1 MRYKLVVRKALKFN
15 SSSVI
20 MKIAVSANNWVRHPD
35 FATWLREC
43 ESLGF
48 QHVELTD
55 SVINEKN
62 MDALKGL
69 KIKPISI
76 HLNKTK
82 NFNLDSY
89 DEANEFEKYIDRHAE
104 IAVAFGIKSISIAMP
119 SFNSN
124 RRRAESNLKIA
135 LLKPRN
141 VRVVLET
148 HADAATQILS
158 NAAEIQSFIDSTKSP
173 AGIQVETSYLY
184 SQGVSLEK
192 FVEKYQRNV
201 KSFHAS
207 DFVSKLGKGG
217 FIIGVGDIKWDKL
230 LNTVKALE
238 KTNKTDLPF
247 IIDLDRNYTH
257 HEAYISK
264 FILGK
269 INSD

>member
-1 MRYKLVVRKALKFN
+1 
-15 SSSVI
+15 
-20 MKIAVSANNWVRHPD
+20 MKIALSANNWVRHPD
-35 FATWLREC
+35 FSVWLREC

-48 QHVELTD
+48 QFVELTD

-62 MDALKGL
+62 IEAFKGL
-69 KIKPISI
+69 RIKPISI

-89 DEANEFEKYIDRHAE
+89 DEAAEFEKYIDRHVE
-104 IAVAFGIKSISIAMP
+104 IANVFGIKSISISMP

-148 HADAATQILS
+148 HADAKTQILS
-158 NAAEIQSFIDSTKSP
+158 NAADIQNFIESTKSP
-173 AGIQVETSYLY
+173 VGIQVETSYIY
-184 SQGVSLEK
+184 SQGVSVEK
-192 FVEKYQRNV
+192 FVEKYQRNI

-207 DFVSKLGKGG
+207 DYVTKLGKGG
-217 FIIGVGDIKWDKL
+217 FVIGVGDVKWDKL
-230 LNTVKALE
+230 LATIKTLE
-238 KTNKTDLPF
+238 KTNKIDFPF

-264 FILGK
+264 FILEK
-269 INSD
+269 IGS